1 MTLCL
6 LVFHPQGKPI
16 GDFKKLWATAC
27 IKAGLFHVVKNA
39 DGTERKVPARLVH
52 DLRRTAVGDMVRAGV
67 REGVVMAISEHR
79 TRSVF
84 DRYNITSE
92 DDVRQAVARTAD
104 YRATLR
110 TTSTVVPLRPVEGA
124 ER

>member
-1 MTLCL
+1 VSARL
-6 LVFHPQGKPI
+6 LPSRQAYRRFQ
-16 GDFKKLWATAC
+16 KLWATAC

-52 DLRRTAVGDMVRAGV
+52 DLRRTAVRDMVRAGV
-67 REGVVMAISEHR
+67 REGVVMAISGRR

-84 DRYNITSE
+84 DRYNITGE
-92 DDVRQAVARTAD
+92 DDVRQVARTAD

-124 ER
+124 GR